1 MVLLRQVLGET
12 LRGQRL
18 AQQRTLR
25 QVSTAAKVSLGYL
38 SELERGQK
46 EASSELL
53 AAICAALGLR
63 LSDLFRQ
70 VSDVLELGELDAS
83 LEGES
88 TAAVSSA
95 VAVGV
100 DVAGRC
106 EPLAHVEQLSSHRP
120 QVLLAADRAA

>member
-1 MVLLRQVLGET
+1 MVLLRQVLGDT
-12 LRGQRL
+12 LRQQRL

-63 LSDLFRQ
+63 LSDLFHQ
-70 VSDVLELGELDAS
+70 VSDVLELAELDAS
-83 LEGES
+83 LAMDS
-88 TAAVSSA
+88 TEAVFSA
-95 VAVGV
+95 GGT
-100 DVAGRC
+100 DEAGRS

-120 QVLLAADRAA
+120 QAFLAADRAA